1 MQGCAEKKIFGG
13 RTFFS
18 APKLLGGRILI
29 IILSFS
35 QIRFILL
42 FSLDILFFL
51 MGVVFL
57 HTANSKNTQ

>member
-1 MQGCAEKKIFGG
+1 VLKKKSLLGA
-13 RTFFS
+13 TFFS

-57 HTANSKNTQ
+57 HTANGANTQ